1 MSQRPPNPA
10 LRASA
15 AALAAVATTAAV
27 SAGATV
33 AGACLVARRVLTPD
47 RERPDDLEILDIHLL
62 DRRLA
67 GPDAVVM
74 AAAGFVRGIGTV
86 TTSATPEAEAPG
98 LCGIWFD
105 GMQGHLRAGP
115 VERRTATSVTRP
127 LLSIDRGSPAAG
139 PGRFNSYW
147 HWDAPAHSLGRD
159 YRNVAVVSDLGPMP
173 AWLVPPDEPSP
184 SERSDAGAGDD
195 AWAILV
201 HGRGGSREETLRAVP
216 VFAARGVQTLIP
228 MYRNDVGA
236 PRGPDGRYNLGLS
249 EWRDLEAAMQFAI
262 DHGARRLVLAGW
274 SMGAA
279 IVLQALSRSHL
290 ADRVVGA
297 FLDSPVVD
305 WADVLRFQA
314 TLYRVPQPLV
324 GLATRMM
331 GDRSGRRLVGV
342 HDPVDIAL
350 TDWVARSAELRHPL
364 LIVHSHDDGFVPIG
378 PSLAL
383 ARARPDL
390 VRLHE
395 WHTARHVMEWN
406 TDPVRWVR
414 VLGEFIEDVT
424 AR

>member
-1 MSQRPPNPA
+1 MSRRTQNPA
-10 LRASA
+10 LRNA
-15 AALAAVATTAAV
+15 AAAIAALATTAAV

-33 AGACLVARRVLTPD
+33 AGAALVARRVLTPD
-47 RERPDDLEILDIHLL
+47 RERPDDLEIVDLHLGE
-62 DRRLA
+62 RRLA
-67 GPDAVVM
+67 GPDAVLM
-74 AAAGFVRGIGTV
+74 AAAGFVRAIGTV
-86 TTSATPEAEAPG
+86 TTTATPEAEAPG

-115 VERRTATSVTRP
+115 VEHRTATSLTRP
-127 LLSIDRGSPAAG
+127 LLAVDRGTPSPG

-147 HWDAPAHSLGRD
+147 HWDDPGHSLGRD
-159 YRNVAVVSDLGPMP
+159 YRTVAVLSDLGPMP
-173 AWLVPPDEPSP
+173 AWLVPPAEESVGSAAKDV
-184 SERSDAGAGDD
+184 
-195 AWAILV
+195 WAILV

-216 VFAARGVQTLIP
+216 VFAARGVTTLIP

-249 EWRDLEAAMQFAI
+249 EWRDLDAAMRYATE
-262 DHGARRLVLAGW
+262 HGARRIVLAGW

-279 IVLQALSRSHL
+279 IVLQALSRSDL
-290 ADRVVGA
+290 ATGVVGA

-324 GLATRMM
+324 SMATRMM

-342 HDPVDIAL
+342 HDPVDLAL
-350 TDWVARSAELRHPL
+350 TDWVARSSELRHPL

-383 ARARPDL
+383 AQARPDL

-406 TDPVRWVR
+406 TDPVRWESA
-414 VLGEFIEDVT
+414 LGEFVAEVT
-424 AR
+424 SW